1 VRRLALTLA
10 VVGVAAA
17 GVFSTWGSAAPSIR
31 SPAAATAKL
40 PKLPALPSDVSSR
53 KRWEIG
59 VKCDFSPFGY
69 IDATGDHAGYDV
81 EVARRFATLA
91 FGRPN
96 RISLVCVNTASRI
109 PTLMSGRVDAI
120 VSTLTWTPSR
130 ADQIDFSIPYYSATG
145 RLLVPNDSRI
155 TKLSDI
161 AGKTVVTTRGALY
174 ATWMRNC
181 FKSTKLLEVDGTAD
195 AVLAVKQ
202 GRADA
207 FMFDDALLLGVA
219 TQDSTLKLTSDK
231 FLNVPWGIG
240 VRKGDTATLAWV
252 NAAIQRMRARDEFAG
267 ILARNAPKRFAPS
280 FLDNV
285 PRPGNSF
292 AYPVGKDPTS
302 ICP

>member
-1 VRRLALTLA
+1 MKRLALMLA
-10 VVGVAAA
+10 LAGAAVA
-17 GVFSTWGSAAPSIR
+17 GVFATGGAAASHGSA
-31 SPAAATAKL
+31 AKL
-40 PKLPALPSDVSSR
+40 PKLPALPAAVASR
-53 KRWEIG
+53 HRWEIG

-69 IDATGDHAGYDV
+69 IDAQGNHAGYDV
-81 EVARRFATLA
+81 EVAQRFATLA

-96 RISLVCVNTASRI
+96 RISMTCVNTASRI

-120 VSTLTWTPSR
+120 VSTLTWTPAR

-145 RLLVPNDSRI
+145 RLLVPNDSSI

-161 AGKTVVTTRGALY
+161 AGKTVVTTRGAIY
-174 ATWMRNC
+174 DTWMHNC
-181 FKSTKLLEVDGTAD
+181 FRSTKVLEVDGTAD

-219 TQDSTLKLTSDK
+219 TQDPTLKLTNDK

-240 VRKGDTATLAWV
+240 VRKGDAATLSWI
-252 NAAIQRMRARDEFAG
+252 NAAIQRMRAKDEFTK
-267 ILARNAPKRFAPS
+267 ILEHNAPKRFAPS

-285 PRPGNSF
+285 PRPGNAFS
-292 AYPVGKDPTS
+292 YPVGKDPTTV
-302 ICP
+302 CPT

>member
-1 VRRLALTLA
+1 MRRLALTLA
-10 VVGVAAA
+10 VVGAAA
-17 GVFSTWGSAAPSIR
+17 VGVFTTLGAASTGGTTR
-31 SPAAATAKL
+31 TAATKL
-40 PKLPALPSDVSSR
+40 PKLPALPADVASR
-53 KRWEIG
+53 KRWVIG
-59 VKCDFSPFGY
+59 IKCDFSPFGY
-69 IDATGDHAGYDV
+69 IDATGNHAGYDV

-96 RISLVCVNTASRI
+96 RISLDCVNTASRI

-145 RLLVPNDSRI
+145 RLLVPNDSSI

-161 AGKTVVTTRGALY
+161 ADKTVVTTRGALY

-181 FKSTKLLEVDGTAD
+181 FKNTKLLEVDGTAD

-219 TQDSTLKLTSDK
+219 TQDPTLKLTNDK

-240 VRKGDTATLAWV
+240 IRKGDTATLRWV
-252 NAAIQRMRARDEFAG
+252 NAAIQRMRANDEFAT
-267 ILARNAPKRFAPS
+267 ILRHNAPARFAPG

-285 PRPGNSF
+285 PRPGNAF
-292 AYPVGKDPTS
+292 GYPVGKDPTA

>member
-1 VRRLALTLA
+1 MKRLAVLAAAAAALA
-10 VVGVAAA
+10 VAVTATAA
-17 GVFSTWGSAAPSIR
+17 SAHR
-31 SPAAATAKL
+31 SDKAATALVKL
-40 PKLPALPSDVSSR
+40 PPLPSNVSSR
-53 KRWEIG
+53 HRWLVG

-69 IDATGDHAGYDV
+69 IDAQGQNAGYDV

-96 RISLVCVNTASRI
+96 RISLDCVNTASRI

-120 VSTLTWTPSR
+120 VSTLTWTPAR

-145 RLLVPNDSRI
+145 RLLVPNDSSI

-161 AGKTVVTTRGALY
+161 AGKTVVTTRGAIY
-174 ATWMRNC
+174 DTWMRNC
-181 FKSTKLLEVDGTAD
+181 FNTTKLLEVDGTAD

-219 TQDSTLKLTSDK
+219 TQDPTLKLTSDK

-240 VRKGDTATLAWV
+240 VRKGDTATLRWV
-252 NAAIQRMRARDEFAG
+252 NAAIQRMQAKNE
-267 ILARNAPKRFAPS
+267 
-280 FLDNV
+280 
-285 PRPGNSF
+285 
-292 AYPVGKDPTS
+292 
-302 ICP
+302 

>member
-1 VRRLALTLA
+1 VRHLLPLLAALA
-10 VVGVAAA
+10 VCSA
-17 GVFSTWGSAAPSIR
+17 GVFVLAGGADAGGRTG
-31 SPAAATAKL
+31 TAVRPL
-40 PKLPALPSDVSSR
+40 PKLPPLPPQVAAR

-69 IDATGDHAGYDV
+69 IDAQGRNAGYDV

-96 RISLVCVNTASRI
+96 RITMTCVNTASRI

-120 VSTLTWTPSR
+120 VSTLTWTPAR
-130 ADQIDFSIPYYSATG
+130 ADQIAFSIPYYSATG
-145 RLLVPNDSRI
+145 RLLVPNNSSI
-155 TKLSDI
+155 TKLADI
-161 AGKTVVTTRGALY
+161 AGKTVVTTRGAIY
-174 ATWMRNC
+174 DTWMHTC
-181 FKSTKLLEVDGTAD
+181 FPHTNVLEVDGTAD

-219 TQDSTLKLTSDK
+219 TQDPTLKLTPDK

-240 VRKGDTATLAWV
+240 VRKDDPATLRWV
-252 NAAIQRMRARDEFAG
+252 NAAIERMRARDEFAA
-267 ILARNAPKRFAPS
+267 ILRHNAPKRFAPS

-285 PRPGNSF
+285 PRPGNTFS
-292 AYPVGKDPTS
+292 YPLGKDPAS
-302 ICP
+302 ICPA